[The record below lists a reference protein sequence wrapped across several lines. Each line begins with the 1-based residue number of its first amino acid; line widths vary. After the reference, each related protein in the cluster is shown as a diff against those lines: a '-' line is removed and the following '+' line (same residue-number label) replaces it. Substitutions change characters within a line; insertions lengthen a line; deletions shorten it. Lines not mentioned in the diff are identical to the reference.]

1 MKLTL
6 RIENVSY
13 LPDGGPIE
21 HSVMGKGF
29 EIGRERVMDW
39 VLPDGNVSRRHMEI
53 VWQQGGYWLNDV
65 SSNGTFIYG
74 QSQRLPS
81 PYQLQHNDRLLV
93 GPYIVRVVIEAG
105 AVIAAPGGMS
115 ADPWD
120 IFGSRPAPT
129 PIPPVSRAASPI
141 SAGFQDAFIPNPEP
155 PSSPFSTMPGQDEQ
169 IRPAQPMPIGKPPE
183 PVENKNTTGQF
194 PAQAPR
200 PSAPAIGDPGAAT
213 FLQALTRGAGLPPGS
228 LDSAD
233 PAQLGEEVGRCLRIA
248 TEQMMAL
255 LNARAAAKQFVKSG
269 SRTMIGGTNNNP
281 LKFKPSATEALDSMF
296 VRRSESY
303 LTATKSFE
311 QGFEDIQRHQV
322 AVYAAIQP
330 ALARLLEDLSPEAIE
345 ARTTGG
351 IVASKK
357 ARAWETF
364 VERWDAKTHPY
375 ENGMLDVFLAYFA
388 EAYDA
393 ASRKKGN

>member
-1 MKLTL
+1 
-6 RIENVSY
+6 
-13 LPDGGPIE
+13 
-21 HSVMGKGF
+21 
-29 EIGRERVMDW
+29 
-39 VLPDGNVSRRHMEI
+39 
-53 VWQQGGYWLNDV
+53 
-65 SSNGTFIYG
+65 
-74 QSQRLPS
+74 
-81 PYQLQHNDRLLV
+81 
-93 GPYIVRVVIEAG
+93 
-105 AVIAAPGGMS
+105 
-115 ADPWD
+115 
-120 IFGSRPAPT
+120 
-129 PIPPVSRAASPI
+129 
-141 SAGFQDAFIPNPEP
+141 
-155 PSSPFSTMPGQDEQ
+155 
-169 IRPAQPMPIGKPPE
+169 
-183 PVENKNTTGQF
+183 
-194 PAQAPR
+194 
-200 PSAPAIGDPGAAT
+200 
-213 FLQALTRGAGLPPGS
+213 LQALTRGAGLPPGS